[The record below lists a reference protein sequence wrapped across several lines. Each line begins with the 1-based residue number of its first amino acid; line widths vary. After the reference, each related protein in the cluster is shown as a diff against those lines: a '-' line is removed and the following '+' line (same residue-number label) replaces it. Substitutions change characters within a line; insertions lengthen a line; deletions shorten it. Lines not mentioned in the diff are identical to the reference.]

1 MHFAE
6 FQMEIWIKRSR
17 DELGELTTSF
27 NKMNSELV
35 HSLNLRKQMT
45 ADIAHER
52 RTPSSINLGHA
63 EAVHDGV
70 LLPTE
75 ENFEIIRDEAT
86 RLNGLAD
93 DLGTISLADVGELR
107 LDMELTAVHELL
119 EEERTSYLQSAH
131 KKNITLEVRV
141 QEYLPKINIDP
152 RRLLQVLNNLL
163 NNALL
168 YTPISGKVILSGEH
182 WKDCVESRVKVT
194 ESELQRKSYLIYLI
208 FFIEPTHPGKETKM
222 DPGWDW

>member
-131 KKNITLEVRV
+131 KKILRLRCVSRNIY
-141 QEYLPKINIDP
+141 QK
-152 RRLLQVLNNLL
+152 
-163 NNALL
+163 
-168 YTPISGKVILSGEH
+168 SIL
-182 WKDCVESRVKVT
+182 
-194 ESELQRKSYLIYLI
+194 I
-208 FFIEPTHPGKETKM
+208 PG
-222 DPGWDW
+222 PYYRS